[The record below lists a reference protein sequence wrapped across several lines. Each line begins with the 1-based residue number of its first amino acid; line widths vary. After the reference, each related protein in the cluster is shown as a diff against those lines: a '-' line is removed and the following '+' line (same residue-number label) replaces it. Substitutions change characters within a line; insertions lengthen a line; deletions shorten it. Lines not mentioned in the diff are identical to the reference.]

1 MTKAFPEGQE
11 SSPRQE
17 DSLKMFLAVFS
28 LLGASLVAQTVE
40 NLSAIQET
48 WVQSLSQED
57 PLEEGMATHSSVF
70 AWRIQWTKGPGG
82 L

>member
-28 LLGASLVAQTVE
+28 LLGASLVGLGIKPTYSALQADSLLNEE
-40 NLSAIQET
+40 NSGEQLAAE
-48 WVQSLSQED
+48 V
-57 PLEEGMATHSSVF
+57 THSSHSF
-70 AWRIQWTKGPGG
+70 WG
-82 L
+82 LPRWHKW